1 MSTLED
7 KLEAIEAKVTK
18 LIEQNIQYKRI
29 CEDLLGTRR
38 QLEKENKAL
47 NEMLDRIAVELDA
60 VTSSV
65 DDISLTLMDEEQTDK
80 EENISKYI
88 QDITDSINRLK

>member
-47 NEMLDRIAVELDA
+47 NEMLDRIAIELDA

-65 DDISLTLMDEEQTDK
+65 DDISLTLMDEEQTNK